1 MDYAREENAK
11 IGMVLPKET
20 LKWFYQYQLILISIK
35 I

>member
-20 LKWFYQYQLILISIK
+20 LKWFYQYQLTPINMK
-35 I
+35 T